1 MSETPSYILDKIK
14 KAKEKNLKKL
24 DLSLDLRE
32 RDKKGL
38 TEMPAEVLDLLHLE
52 ELSLSGHKLISLP
65 ESISKLTNL
74 TNLDLR
80 GNGLLSLPESISQL
94 TNLASLDLSYNQIN
108 FLPESISQLT
118 NLARLSL
125 SFNELTSLPDPI
137 FKLHGLKEL
146 YISENQ
152 LRYLQSALGK
162 LSNLTKFYVGRNLLT
177 IIPPCIAELKNL
189 IILSLWDNKITSI
202 PDFLYG
208 MDSLEMLN
216 LDNTSARAGNRI
228 KEISPKIMQMKNLKR
243 INLGGNP
250 VETPPME
257 VVKQGVDAIKNY
269 FRQLEAEGVD
279 HLYEAKLL
287 ILGEGGAGKTSLAK
301 KIEDPNYK
309 LREDENSTEGIEVTR
324 WDFPMANG
332 RQFRVNIWD
341 FGGQEIYHATHQF
354 FLTRRSLYILVAD
367 TRKEDTDFN
376 YWLNV
381 VELLS
386 GNSPLLIVKNE
397 KQDRHREINE
407 RQLRGQF
414 ANLKETLA
422 TNLDT
427 NRGLEEI
434 LRQIEHFITSLP
446 HIGTP
451 LPKTWVKVRQALE
464 TGPRNHITLDEYLR
478 ICEQNGFKNLIDKLQ
493 LSCYLHDLG
502 VCLHFKEDDLLIKT
516 VILKP
521 KWGTDAVYK
530 VLDNKTVIDKQGRFN
545 RADLKE
551 IWSEAEYATMQGE
564 LLRLMINFKLCYQIP
579 DSDNYIAPQRLSENQ
594 PVYDWDEAD
603 NLIVRYTYEFMPKGI
618 ITRFIVVLHRLI
630 STQELVWKSG
640 VILERD
646 STRAE
651 VIEYYDK
658 REIRI
663 RVEGKRKKD
672 LMTVVTYELD
682 KIHDSYPRLKFNK
695 LIPCNCSRCKNSRE
709 PHFYR
714 FDTLQKFI
722 DDRQELIQC
731 QESYEM
737 VSVLK
742 LIDDVVQRS
751 VTRSAS
757 PSARGQVFISYSHKD
772 SHWLDRLKTVC
783 KPLTRTGQISAW
795 DDTTIDAGDKWRDK
809 IEEALASA
817 KVAVLLVSPDFLA
830 SDFIAEHEL
839 PPLLEAAEK
848 EGLKILWVAV
858 SESLYQE
865 TEIEAY
871 QAANDPSKPL
881 DSLSPADANRA
892 LVEICKEIK
901 EAANRP

>member
-1 MSETPSYILDKIK
+1 ME
-14 KAKEKNLKKL
+14 NLK
-24 DLSLDLRE
+24 
-32 RDKKGL
+32 
-38 TEMPAEVLDLLHLE
+38 
-52 ELSLSGHKLISLP
+52 
-65 ESISKLTNL
+65 SI
-74 TNLDLR
+74 
-80 GNGLLSLPESISQL
+80 
-94 TNLASLDLSYNQIN
+94 
-108 FLPESISQLT
+108 FL
-118 NLARLSL
+118 N
-125 SFNELTSLPDPI
+125 
-137 FKLHGLKEL
+137 
-146 YISENQ
+146 
-152 LRYLQSALGK
+152 
-162 LSNLTKFYVGRNLLT
+162 
-177 IIPPCIAELKNL
+177 
-189 IILSLWDNKITSI
+189 
-202 PDFLYG
+202 
-208 MDSLEMLN
+208 
-216 LDNTSARAGNRI
+216 
-228 KEISPKIMQMKNLKR
+228 
-243 INLGGNP
+243 GNP

-269 FRQLEAEGVD
+269 FRQLEAEGTD

-287 ILGEGGAGKTSLAK
+287 ILGEAGAGKTSLAK
-301 KIEDPNYK
+301 KIENPDYK
-309 LREDENSTEGIEVTR
+309 LREDEQSTEGIEVTR

-332 RQFRVNIWD
+332 RRFRVNIWD

-386 GNSPLLIVKNE
+386 DNSPLLIVKNE

-414 ANLKETLA
+414 ENLKETLA

-737 VSVLK
+737 VNVRG

-772 SHWLDRLKTVC
+772 REWLDRLKTVC

-795 DDTTIDAGDKWRDK
+795 DDTTIKAGDKWRGK

-817 KVAVLLVSPDFLA
+817 KVAVLLVSPNFLA

-848 EGLKILWVAV
+848 DGLRILWVAV